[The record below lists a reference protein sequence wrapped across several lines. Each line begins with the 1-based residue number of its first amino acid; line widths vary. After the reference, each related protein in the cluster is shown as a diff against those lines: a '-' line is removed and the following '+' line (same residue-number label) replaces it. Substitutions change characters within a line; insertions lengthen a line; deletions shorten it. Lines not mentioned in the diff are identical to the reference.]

1 LKLKREF
8 DWFGTSGQIW
18 ILAAWAILVGILV
31 WTPGNEVVTMDES
44 RLLDRVFSAQRTLH
58 EKRVSLGTA
67 SPRSIDPS
75 DSGLIGVEWSTITT
89 TAGDLGSKILSVKP
103 GWAVVFRRWL
113 DNEGLSRGDR
123 ITILSSGSFPG
134 LAVSAIAA
142 AESLDLDI
150 NLLVSLGSSAWGA
163 NIPDMTLTDI
173 LAFLRKEGFIS
184 TRANACTLGAGWETG
199 RGLAPEGIYAL
210 RASAIRDGIPVIEAD
225 SLEEMIRVKGEAA
238 LIPGTRFLVQIGGG
252 QADLGTDPSIL
263 DMPPGIIKPST
274 IGKTGNGIVAEALKS
289 GIPVLHV
296 LNIPLLARGSGLYGR
311 ARLPAGVSPVRLI
324 AALGSG
330 IFVLWRFRRWE
341 AK

>member
-1 LKLKREF
+1 MKLRREF

-44 RLLDRVFSAQRTLH
+44 RLLDRVYSAQRTLH

-113 DNEGLSRGDR
+113 DNEGLTRGDR

-142 AESLDLDI
+142 AESLDLES
-150 NLLVSLGSSAWGA
+150 NLLVSLIICLGGKYCRYD
-163 NIPDMTLTDI
+163 PDGHSCVPAKRSFKT
-173 LAFLRKEGFIS
+173 
-184 TRANACTLGAGWETG
+184 TRANACTLGQDGDREDWPGGVITLTG
-199 RGLAPEGIYAL
+199 IGDPRRHPRDRGRQPGG
-210 RASAIRDGIPVIEAD
+210 DD
-225 SLEEMIRVKGEAA
+225 KG
-238 LIPGTRFLVQIGGG
+238 
-252 QADLGTDPSIL
+252 
-263 DMPPGIIKPST
+263 
-274 IGKTGNGIVAEALKS
+274 
-289 GIPVLHV
+289 
-296 LNIPLLARGSGLYGR
+296 
-311 ARLPAGVSPVRLI
+311 
-324 AALGSG
+324 
-330 IFVLWRFRRWE
+330 
-341 AK
+341 